1 MKKNREAK
9 KAKKELE
16 SGTST
21 VNGQVTSTG
30 ASIKM
35 ELTDDPEK
43 NKKIK
48 KVKSV
53 SIHRYQASFGN
64 NDNLINE
71 QSRSASQKLDQISK
85 LKEQLKAGK
94 QLEINQL
101 DKIKKED
108 ELLRE
113 LEELAL

>member
-16 SGTST
+16 SSNSTTNGQITST
-21 VNGQVTSTG
+21 TT
-30 ASIKM
+30 SIKM

-53 SIHRYQASFGN
+53 SICTTFVLPFMDRLYHYHN
-64 NDNLINE
+64 ENL
-71 QSRSASQKLDQISK
+71 Q
-85 LKEQLKAGK
+85 
-94 QLEINQL
+94 
-101 DKIKKED
+101 
-108 ELLRE
+108 
-113 LEELAL
+113 

>member
-16 SGTST
+16 SNNST
-21 VNGQVTSTG
+21 VNGQVTSATT
-30 ASIKM
+30 SVKM

-53 SIHRYQASFGN
+53 SI
-64 NDNLINE
+64 LIA
-71 QSRSASQKLDQISK
+71 QYFLFFIT
-85 LKEQLKAGK
+85 
-94 QLEINQL
+94 
-101 DKIKKED
+101 IK
-108 ELLRE
+108 
-113 LEELAL
+113 

>member
-16 SGTST
+16 SNNSN
-21 VNGQVTSTG
+21 VNGQVPSTTTSV
-30 ASIKM
+30 KM

-53 SIHRYQASFGN
+53 SKSFVTLFFHHYRN
-64 NDNLINE
+64 KS
-71 QSRSASQKLDQISK
+71 SR
-85 LKEQLKAGK
+85 
-94 QLEINQL
+94 
-101 DKIKKED
+101 
-108 ELLRE
+108 
-113 LEELAL
+113 

>member
-16 SGTST
+16 SGNSA
-21 VNGQVTSTG
+21 VNGQVASTM
-30 ASIKM
+30 SVKM

-53 SIHRYQASFGN
+53 ST
-64 NDNLINE
+64 
-71 QSRSASQKLDQISK
+71 
-85 LKEQLKAGK
+85 
-94 QLEINQL
+94 
-101 DKIKKED
+101 
-108 ELLRE
+108 
-113 LEELAL
+113 

>member
-16 SGTST
+16 SNNFTI
-21 VNGQVTSTG
+21 NGQVTNTTT
-30 ASIKM
+30 SIKM

-53 SIHRYQASFGN
+53 SIDQYMY
-64 NDNLINE
+64 NE
-71 QSRSASQKLDQISK
+71 I
-85 LKEQLKAGK
+85 
-94 QLEINQL
+94 
-101 DKIKKED
+101 
-108 ELLRE
+108 
-113 LEELAL
+113 

>member
-16 SGTST
+16 SNNST
-21 VNGQVTSTG
+21 VNGQVTSATT
-30 ASIKM
+30 SIKM

-53 SIHRYQASFGN
+53 SIY
-64 NDNLINE
+64 LIAILFFFFYYN
-71 QSRSASQKLDQISK
+71 
-85 LKEQLKAGK
+85 
-94 QLEINQL
+94 
-101 DKIKKED
+101 
-108 ELLRE
+108 
-113 LEELAL
+113 

>member
-16 SGTST
+16 SNSTT
-21 VNGQVTSTG
+21 VNGQVTSTMT
-30 ASIKM
+30 SIKM

-53 SIHRYQASFGN
+53 SIYLMAICFFLHYYQRIRTYSNNFDLCHRN
-64 NDNLINE
+64 
-71 QSRSASQKLDQISK
+71 
-85 LKEQLKAGK
+85 
-94 QLEINQL
+94 
-101 DKIKKED
+101 
-108 ELLRE
+108 
-113 LEELAL
+113 

>member
-16 SGTST
+16 SSSST
-21 VNGQVTSTG
+21 INGQVANT
-30 ASIKM
+30 ASPKM

-53 SIHRYQASFGN
+53 SIY
-64 NDNLINE
+64 I
-71 QSRSASQKLDQISK
+71 
-85 LKEQLKAGK
+85 LKDVY
-94 QLEINQL
+94 IFF
-101 DKIKKED
+101 
-108 ELLRE
+108 
-113 LEELAL
+113 

>member
-16 SGTST
+16 SNNST
-21 VNGQVTSTG
+21 VNGQVTSATT
-30 ASIKM
+30 SVKM

-53 SIHRYQASFGN
+53 SI
-64 NDNLINE
+64 LI
-71 QSRSASQKLDQISK
+71 AIF
-85 LKEQLKAGK
+85 
-94 QLEINQL
+94 
-101 DKIKKED
+101 
-108 ELLRE
+108 LLFYYY
-113 LEELAL
+113 

>member
-16 SGTST
+16 SNNSN
-21 VNGQVTSTG
+21 VNGQVPSTTTSV
-30 ASIKM
+30 KM

-53 SIHRYQASFGN
+53 SKSFVTLFFHHYRN
-64 NDNLINE
+64 K
-71 QSRSASQKLDQISK
+71 SSC
-85 LKEQLKAGK
+85 
-94 QLEINQL
+94 
-101 DKIKKED
+101 
-108 ELLRE
+108 
-113 LEELAL
+113 

>member
-16 SGTST
+16 SNNST
-21 VNGQVTSTG
+21 VNGQVTSATT
-30 ASIKM
+30 SIKM

-53 SIHRYQASFGN
+53 SIY
-64 NDNLINE
+64 LITILFLFYYN
-71 QSRSASQKLDQISK
+71 
-85 LKEQLKAGK
+85 
-94 QLEINQL
+94 
-101 DKIKKED
+101 
-108 ELLRE
+108 
-113 LEELAL
+113 